1 MGLKNG
7 GKNGG
12 GKRSPQQ
19 APIQAHAPDRG
30 RSAYIPGLGVHYG
43 GSGLLQKNIAQTTG
57 AKTFRPSRKRGL

>member
-1 MGLKNG
+1 MGLKTG

-19 APIQAHAPDRG
+19 AAIQAHAPDRG

-43 GSGLLQKNIAQTTG
+43 GSGLLQTRLSQTTG
-57 AKTFRPSRKRGL
+57 AKTFRPLKRGL